1 MRCLNKDKISQ
12 INGRY
17 YVEFSAYDDKLVVW
31 VVAEDYVSNNTKDD
45 TDIGL
50 QNVYCIMFDEW

>member
-1 MRCLNKDKISQ
+1 M
-12 INGRY
+12 
-17 YVEFSAYDDKLVVW
+17 EFSAYDDKLVVW